1 MKFRLARYVPVCLAA
16 SLYFV
21 NLDEATAWDYL
32 EHAWLTDVAC
42 SQAQSVLADELSR
55 NFSDELAA
63 RYVAL
68 GVACPVSWQTPYC
81 ANGRKV
87 AQSGLND
94 LSAPPLKTGEY
105 PMTFGDFSAMGDH
118 VSRFGPVPGMPNAR
132 AGGLIHHTLL
142 WLVNPGPAGGTLE
155 TVARTACDTTLADF
169 DHADKDIRAEFETFQ
184 KRGEFESIPHE
195 LLHPGIRKAPIQGPS
210 DPAAAFSFYNPH
222 YLDLVLRNHTHF
234 GELAY
239 ASWTGFHSA
248 GLEVAARQCTE
259 VLDYSDSELQKM
271 VSPLAGFDKNT
282 WEKNSPKER
291 VDQACTLLNIALKS
305 RVEWWLKTAPN
316 ATTAPVKDWLDQ
328 GFSACI
334 MPALMGLVLEGA
346 GLHYLQDGLASGH
359 MRTVRS
365 RESLLEVRHDHDN
378 DNLQGVVAVMDTR
391 QQSHAFYAFGDT
403 HLLGKAQ
410 NVPCMM
416 NWDALSRV
424 KYPIAEMVT
433 NCTLRH
439 QRGILAATSVA
450 SLLDWALGGPAFV
463 NKVDECAST
472 TTPEGLICRALPL
485 RGTVVA
491 GVHSPATAPEVLTHG
506 TLPVPPRDYAYES
519 LSIRAGLQVPTNTL
533 QLGVALTFLE
543 QLDTMGH
550 WLTSWRAG
558 LHTTL
563 GDGIENQWVID
574 YAYQFHYR
582 LSARF
587 MFDAAPFVFAGLRN
601 INEVDFFAGI
611 GPSIGITALPEGWI
625 NLPLEFSVTYRLP
638 LVFFSSENGFF
649 SASDVIDGHWI
660 QLGIGLAYSH

>member
-1 MKFRLARYVPVCLAA
+1 MKFRGARYVPAFLAT
-16 SLYFV
+16 SLFFV

-42 SQAQSVLADELSR
+42 REAQTILASELAT
-55 NFSDELAA
+55 NFQEDLAA

-68 GVACPVSWQTPYC
+68 GVACPVAWNVPYC
-81 ANGRKV
+81 ENGLKV
-87 AQSGLND
+87 VQSGL
-94 LSAPPLKTGEY
+94 LEAPNY
-105 PMTFGDFSAMGDH
+105 PMTLGDYSAMGDH

-132 AGGLIHHTLL
+132 ENGLIHHTLQ
-142 WLVNPGPAGGTLE
+142 WLTVPGPAGGTLE
-155 TVARTACDTTLADF
+155 TVAETACQTSLADF
-169 DHADKDIRAEFETFQ
+169 EHANKDIRDELKAFVE
-184 KRGEFESIPHE
+184 RGDFASIPHE
-195 LLHPGIRKAPIQGPS
+195 LLHPGIRTAPTQGPS

-234 GELAY
+234 GDLAY
-239 ASWTGFHSA
+239 AAWTGFHSA
-248 GLEVAARQCTE
+248 GLEVAARECSQ
-259 VLDYSDSELQKM
+259 VLDYSDSELKKR
-271 VSPLAGFDKNT
+271 VENLAGFDAKIWDAKT
-282 WEKNSPKER
+282 PKQR
-291 VDQACTLLNIALKS
+291 KDLACTLLNGALKA
-305 RVEWWLKTAPN
+305 RAETWLHHAP
-316 ATTAPVKDWLDQ
+316 AAVTDPVKPWLEA
-328 GFSACI
+328 GFSARI
-334 MPALMGLVLEGA
+334 LPALLGLVMEGA

-378 DNLQGVVAVMDTR
+378 DNLEGVVAVMDTR

-403 HLLGKAQ
+403 YLLGKPQ
-410 NVPCMM
+410 SVPCMLS
-416 NWDALSRV
+416 WDALSRAI
-424 KYPIAEMVT
+424 YPIAEMVT
-433 NCTLRH
+433 NCTLKH

-450 SLLDWALGGPAFV
+450 SLVDWALGGPAFV
-463 NKVDECAST
+463 ESFKTCPGAQTARGFV
-472 TTPEGLICRALPL
+472 CRALPL
-485 RGTVVA
+485 RPPVVS
-491 GVHSPATAPEVLTHG
+491 GLHSPAEAPEVLIHG

-649 SASDVIDGHWI
+649 SAKDTIDGHWI